1 MPRTAGSLPDCTFCP
16 ANSLC
21 PGGAASLACPLNSRS
36 SAGSTTATD
45 CSCAPG
51 YSGNDGGKCSACPAG
66 SFCPGGSTVTSC
78 PANSNSGAGSSK
90 PKDCTCNAGYAGLD
104 PASCQQCQADFYC
117 PGNGAQIACA
127 KGMVSEPGS
136 GACRPDGMPCMAT
149 FVDNVGAQFPGQS
162 AIAIDDNT
170 FVFAATSG
178 GFTKM
183 VGVNKAGK
191 EVADRYMSPGSVT
204 AANWAAADVRTLG
217 FYSVSNVQFCP
228 VLI

>member
-1 MPRTAGSLPDCTFCP
+1 M
-16 ANSLC
+16 LC
-21 PGGAASLACPLNSRS
+21 
-36 SAGSTTATD
+36 
-45 CSCAPG
+45 
-51 YSGNDGGKCSACPAG
+51 K
-66 SFCPGGSTVTSC
+66 
-78 PANSNSGAGSSK
+78 
-90 PKDCTCNAGYAGLD
+90 
-104 PASCQQCQADFYC
+104 
-117 PGNGAQIACA
+117 
-127 KGMVSEPGS
+127 
-136 GACRPDGMPCMAT
+136 AT